1 MEYGSFSLFHRD
13 TQRMHRD
20 TLRFFILC
28 VSLRKIFANLC
39 GIKFNMNL
47 YHLYG
52 LIFLFINLNVFGQ
65 NQEDKIYNAV
75 DSFTA
80 HPSAKALQN
89 LTNTEADF
97 WRNPKPKTK
106 DEFLAIVVLNCNK
119 AYYENQFGQ
128 TQNAISSYEKAW
140 QIYQKQKL
148 SNYDIIEF
156 CLKPLG
162 NLYTV
167 LGDYDS
173 AENTIKQYFFIVN
186 TSKNYPDAQKQKFAA
201 ILNLSNV
208 YQSSGKISLAIEVLE
223 NTLKT
228 EQLSNS
234 QKGILLNNLGNNY
247 LLSSTGNLMR
257 PEIYQSA
264 KNAFDSAVKYLKDEK
279 DQSETLSNSYR
290 NLATLNR
297 QREKYE
303 IADSYLDKAEKLL
316 LQTKNQQPRKLAKL
330 YYEKALLLFDERKY
344 DESIKPISAV
354 FKVLIPNYNSKDI
367 FPNQNQLYAETV
379 LMDAIDLQAE
389 ILQLKQP
396 KKALKAF
403 ELSFYIEDL
412 LMNSLVYENSKIIS
426 QLRSRN
432 RTEKCIS
439 IYSNLYETERKIQY
453 LEEAF
458 QLSERTK
465 SGILQ
470 RYRSNIKNASVKE
483 KQLLQELQNLNNA
496 ILKEQQKVDLAD
508 ISKINQLIKKQNES
522 MLSLKK
528 IQSENQDYLPE
539 NCDLKALFSKLENDK
554 AMMVYYFMGFENQY
568 YFTLQ
573 NNQIQLNRLN
583 TTHTSIPKIVRFVD
597 YFNEANAITNDIFG
611 YNKCGKEVFD
621 ILKLPNNSVYQN
633 LIIVPDGILNFLPF
647 EALITQESKTTNFAK
662 MHYLLNDFRITYNTS
677 ANIYLN
683 SKTVSKSE
691 KTVLGVFPVFEK
703 TTFELSYS
711 KKELESIRSNFKGK
725 YLENSNAIFSNFK
738 NDAANYS
745 ILHLSTH
752 ASSGDIETPASIKFY
767 DQEIL
772 YSELYNLHI
781 NPDLVVLSACETGI
795 GKLYKAEGAMSIAR
809 GFQFAGAQNLLFSLW
824 KVNDFTTSVF
834 MSDFYKNVK
843 NDVSYFEA
851 NSNAKLEYLNDKS
864 IPNAKK
870 SPYYWS
876 SFVYYGSISTEEK
889 SGNYIYYV
897 ISFLIVIG
905 LFLVFNQYR
914 KWKIFTRFSKKR
926 NIKK

>member
-1 MEYGSFSLFHRD
+1 
-13 TQRMHRD
+13 
-20 TLRFFILC
+20 
-28 VSLRKIFANLC
+28 
-39 GIKFNMNL
+39 MNL
-47 YHLYG
+47 YNLYG
-52 LIFLFINLNVFGQ
+52 LIFLFLTLNAFGQ
-65 NQEDKIYNAV
+65 NQEDKIYHAIDV
-75 DSFTA
+75 FTA
-80 HPSAKALQN
+80 HPSAKAIQDLS
-89 LTNTEADF
+89 NTEADF

-106 DEFLAIVVLNCNK
+106 DELLAVVVLNCNK

-173 AENTIKQYFFIVN
+173 AENTIKQYYFIVN
-186 TSKNYPDAQKQKFAA
+186 TSKNYPDAQNQKFAA

-208 YQSSGKISLAIEVLE
+208 YQSSGKISSAIEVLE

-228 EQLSNS
+228 EKLSNS

-247 LLSSTGNLMR
+247 WLNSKKFIKNAPQNAEKAFLSSI
-257 PEIYQSA
+257 E
-264 KNAFDSAVKYLKDEK
+264 YLKNEK
-279 DQSETLSNSYR
+279 GQSETLSNSYR
-290 NLATLNR
+290 NLASMNR
-297 QREKYE
+297 QWQQFD
-303 IADSYLDKAEKLL
+303 IADSYMQKAEKLL
-316 LQTKNQQPRKLAKL
+316 LETKNQQPRKRAKL
-330 YYEKALLLFDERKY
+330 YYEKALLLFDEQKY
-344 DESIKPISAV
+344 EESAKQISVV
-354 FKVLIPNYNSKDI
+354 FKTLIPNYNSKDI
-367 FPNQNQLYAETV
+367 LPNKNQLYAETV
-379 LMDAIDLQAE
+379 LVDALDLQAE
-389 ILQLKQP
+389 ILKIKDP
-396 KKALKAF
+396 KNALKAF

-412 LMNSLVYENSKIIS
+412 LMNSLVYENSKILM

-432 RTEKCIS
+432 RTEKCLFVYDELFS
-439 IYSNLYETERKIQY
+439 KEGKTKY

-458 QLSERTK
+458 QLSEKTK
-465 SGILQ
+465 SGILKG
-470 RYRSNIKNASVKE
+470 YRSNIKNASAEE

-496 ILKEQQKVDLAD
+496 ILKEQQKGDSAN
-508 ISKINQLIKKQNES
+508 ISKINTLIKQQNEV
-522 MLSLKK
+522 MISLKK
-528 IQSENQDYLPE
+528 VQSENTDYIPE
-539 NCDLKALFSKLENDK
+539 KCDVKALLSKLKKDK
-554 AMMVYYFMGFENQY
+554 AVMVYYFMGSEKL
-568 YFTLQ
+568 YFFVLQ
-573 NNQIQLNRLN
+573 NDQIGLNHIN
-583 TTHTSIPKIVRFVD
+583 ITHLGIPRIAQFID
-597 YFNEANAITNDIFG
+597 YFNSPDAITNNISG
-611 YNKCGKEVFD
+611 YNHYGKDVYD
-621 ILKLPNNSVYQN
+621 LLKLPNNSVYKN
-633 LIIVPDGILNFLPF
+633 LVIVPDGILNFLPF
-647 EALITQESKTTNFAK
+647 EALITQESNTTNFAK
-662 MHYLLNDFRITYNTS
+662 MHYLLNDFRIAYTTS

-683 SKTVSKSE
+683 TKPVSKSK
-691 KTVLGVFPVFEK
+691 KTVLGVFPVFEG
-703 TTFELSYS
+703 TSFELSYS
-711 KKELESIRSNFKGK
+711 KKELESIRRNFKGK
-725 YLENSNAIFSNFK
+725 YLENSNAGFADFK
-738 NDAANYS
+738 NNASNYS

-772 YSELYNLHI
+772 YLELYNLHI

-851 NSNAKLEYLNDKS
+851 NTNAKREYLNDKS

-876 SFVYYGSISTEEK
+876 SFVYYGSISAEEK

-905 LFLVFNQYR
+905 LFLGFNHYR

-926 NIKK
+926 ITKK

>member
-1 MEYGSFSLFHRD
+1 
-13 TQRMHRD
+13 
-20 TLRFFILC
+20 
-28 VSLRKIFANLC
+28 
-39 GIKFNMNL
+39 MNL
-47 YHLYG
+47 YRLYG

-65 NQEDKIYNAV
+65 LQEDKIYNAI

-80 HPSAKALQN
+80 HPSAEALQN
-89 LTNTEADF
+89 LTAAEADF
-97 WRNPKPKTK
+97 WKNSKPKAK
-106 DEFLAIVVLNCNK
+106 DELLAIVVLNCNK

-140 QIYQKQKL
+140 QLYQKQKL
-148 SNYDIIEF
+148 GDYDIIEF

-173 AENTIKQYFFIVN
+173 AENTIKQYYFIVN
-186 TSKNYPDAQKQKFAA
+186 TTKNYPDAQKQKFAA

-208 YQSSGKISLAIEVLE
+208 YQSSGKISLAIELLE

-228 EQLSNS
+228 EKLSNL
-234 QKGILLNNLGNNY
+234 QKGILWNNLGNNY
-247 LLSSTGNLMR
+247 WLGSKQLLLIKNSSD
-257 PEIYQSA
+257 
-264 KNAFDSAVKYLKDEK
+264 NAEK
-279 DQSETLSNSYR
+279 AFESSIKFLQNEKGQSETLSNSYR
-290 NLATLNR
+290 NLASMNR
-297 QREKYE
+297 QWHRFD
-303 IADSYLDKAEKLL
+303 IADSYMQKAEKLFFE
-316 LQTKNQQPRKLAKL
+316 TKNQQPRKLAKL
-330 YYEKALLLFDERKY
+330 YYEKALLFFDERKY
-344 DESIKPISAV
+344 DESTKQISAV
-354 FKVLIPNYNSKDI
+354 FKTLIPNYNSKNI
-367 FPNQNQLYAETV
+367 LPNQNQLYAETV
-379 LMDAIDLQAE
+379 LVDAFDLQAE
-389 ILQLKQP
+389 ILKLKDP

-412 LMNSLVYENSKIIS
+412 LMNNLIYENSKILM

-432 RTEKCIS
+432 RTEKCIT
-439 IYSNLYETERKIQY
+439 IYDYLFKKEGKTKY

-458 QLSERTK
+458 QLSEKTK
-465 SGILQ
+465 SGILKD
-470 RYRSNIKNASVKE
+470 YRSNIKNASAEE
-483 KQLLQELQNLNNA
+483 KQLLQELQNSNNA
-496 ILKEQQKVDLAD
+496 ILKEQQKGDLAA

-522 MLSLKK
+522 MLLLKK
-528 IQSENQDYLPE
+528 IQSENQNYLPE
-539 NCDLKALFSKLENDK
+539 NCDLKALFSKLENNK
-554 AMMVYYFMGFENQY
+554 AMMVYYFMGSEKLY

-573 NNQIQLNRLN
+573 HNRISLNRVP
-583 TTHTSIPKIVRFVD
+583 IGDGKIVDILFFID
-597 YFNEANAITNDIFG
+597 YFNNANAITNDILG
-611 YNKCGKEVFD
+611 YNRSGKRAYD
-621 ILKLPNNSVYQN
+621 LLNLPTNFTYKN

-662 MHYLLNDFRITYNTS
+662 MHYLLNDFKIAYNTS

-683 SKTVSKSE
+683 SKPVSKSK
-691 KTVLGVFPVFEK
+691 KTVLGIFPVFEK
-703 TTFELSYS
+703 TPFELRYS

-725 YLENSNAIFSNFK
+725 YLENSNAKFANFK
-738 NDAANYS
+738 SNASNYA

-772 YSELYNLHI
+772 YSELYNLRI

-843 NDVSYFEA
+843 NDVPYFEA
-851 NSNAKLEYLNDKS
+851 NANAKLEYLNDKS

-876 SFVYYGSISTEEK
+876 SFVYYGSISTEET
-889 SGNYIYYV
+889 SGNYIYYA

-905 LFLVFNQYR
+905 LFLIFNPYR

-926 NIKK
+926 ITKK